1 MEAKKPPK
9 KKYPEYDPH
18 RGCDGCVNPLY
29 MGFVS
34 AADYKKFAE
43 KQIYYDILFKQPFW
57 TTELP
62 KVEPYYSQCLK
73 EFQDGMKNQSSKTQ
87 GKTAKAQPKKKA
99 AAPANKQKKP
109 KANNPAKKK
118 LGPAN
123 HQKKPPTVAPVFA
136 PKTAAI
142 CKTPKA
148 FASKP
153 TNSGSKSN
161 LVTPHPRK
169 NPIFESTGKIDPRDY
184 TFPPNWPN
192 MPSDYPK
199 PRSCVGERLGSGAD
213 YGVYVNWVPPK
224 MCNHC
229 MLLPCIVDAHFDQLL
244 DINSESEVL
253 LCDPAEITFKKLE
266 AFFRRLIVKYFGIEY
281 MKLLGGIPVCAEEK
295 CHHLAS
301 REETTEFEHM

>member
-1 MEAKKPPK
+1 MEAKKPAK

-18 RGCDGCVNPLY
+18 RGCDGCVDPPY

-34 AADYKKFAE
+34 AADFEKFME
-43 KQIYYDILFKQPFW
+43 KQRYYDMLFNHPQW

-73 EFQDGMKNQSSKTQ
+73 EFEDGILKVYEDGTKKQANKHHAKTTKKQSKIKPGLAANKNKKPKSN
-87 GKTAKAQPKKKA
+87 PKKKNA
-99 AAPANKQKKP
+99 STN
-109 KANNPAKKK
+109 
-118 LGPAN
+118 
-123 HQKKPPTVAPVFA
+123 QKKPPPAATILTSTCKAPS
-136 PKTAAI
+136 KAA
-142 CKTPKA
+142 A
-148 FASKP
+148 FKP
-153 TNSGSKSN
+153 TTG
-161 LVTPHPRK
+161 HPRK
-169 NPIFESTGKIDPRDY
+169 NPTIESIGTVDPRDY

-192 MPSDYPK
+192 MPSGYPK
-199 PRSCVGERLGSGAD
+199 PESSDSGVNSCV
-213 YGVYVNWVPPK
+213 YNKPPAAR

-253 LCDPAEITFKKLE
+253 LCDPPDITFRKLE
-266 AFFRRLIVKYFGIEY
+266 AYFRRLIVKYFGLEY

-301 REETTEFEHM
+301 RENTTEFEHIM